1 MKILILKEARIHV
14 RPGDVVEASP
24 ADAGFLISTGS
35 ARAIT
40 EDGPETADRQGV
52 ETPER
57 KTARTRKK

>member
-24 ADAGFLISTGS
+24 ADAGYLISTGS

-40 EDGPETADRQGV
+40 EEGPETADRQDV